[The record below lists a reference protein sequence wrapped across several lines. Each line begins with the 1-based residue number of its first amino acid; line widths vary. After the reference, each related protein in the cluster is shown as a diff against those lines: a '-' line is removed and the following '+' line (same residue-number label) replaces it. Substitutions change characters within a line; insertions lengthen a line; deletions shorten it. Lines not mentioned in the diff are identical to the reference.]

1 MYQWVCPQNST
12 GHKKQGVGVE
22 FSDDEGLALRYRID
36 GMLKEQLKSG
46 APTYTL

>member
-1 MYQWVCPQNST
+1 MGLPAEFYRTQ
-12 GHKKQGVGVE
+12 KQGVGVE

-36 GMLKEQLKSG
+36 GVLKEQLKSG